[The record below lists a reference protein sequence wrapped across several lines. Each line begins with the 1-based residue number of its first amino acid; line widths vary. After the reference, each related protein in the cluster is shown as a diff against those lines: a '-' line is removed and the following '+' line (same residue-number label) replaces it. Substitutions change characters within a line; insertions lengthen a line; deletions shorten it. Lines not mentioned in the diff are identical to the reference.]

1 MVRRGVEL
9 FLLDTQDYTDDG
21 IIQALCY
28 VIPQVNRMPNVHGCS
43 PLQWTVG
50 YTPNLPGAMIDEQV
64 SPAQL
69 TPSEAFRQKMHF
81 QELATHTIAK
91 ASNDDRLRRA
101 LLRHYRGRTQQLV
114 LGQRCH
120 YYRDLPTGQAAL
132 GPKIVWRGRAVVVMV
147 DAEQKMYCLVHGT
160 VLIRASFEHTRPI
173 IDNNQADVKDSSV
186 PMDRAQQA
194 LQQIRGRGVTQY
206 LDLSRSNKKKL
217 EDVQS
222 DEEKEEDDDIPTAD
236 VAQPEGLP
244 PEPHGLKRSL
254 TTHDSDASNEA
265 DNNSEYTPTERPE
278 EPGPDKVPRIG
289 AQQASQ
295 RRPCPHHA
303 GDWY

>member
-1 MVRRGVEL
+1 M
-9 FLLDTQDYTDDG
+9 
-21 IIQALCY
+21 
-28 VIPQVNRMPNVHGCS
+28 
-43 PLQWTVG
+43 
-50 YTPNLPGAMIDEQV
+50 
-64 SPAQL
+64 
-69 TPSEAFRQKMHF
+69 
-81 QELATHTIAK
+81 
-91 ASNDDRLRRA
+91 
-101 LLRHYRGRTQQLV
+101 
-114 LGQRCH
+114 
-120 YYRDLPTGQAAL
+120 
-132 GPKIVWRGRAVVVMV
+132 
-147 DAEQKMYCLVHGT
+147 HGT

-173 IDNNQADVKDSSV
+173 IENNQTDVKDSSG
-186 PMDRAQQA
+186 PMDRARQA